1 MKILVTGGAGFL
13 GRHVVARLLELGDDV
28 LVLSRDPARAAESLP
43 PGVRCVAGDLTQPDA
58 LAPAL
63 AEHRPEAVI
72 HCAAVVVN
80 DSPSLVGVNVGG
92 ARRLV
97 EQLAAQDPP
106 PRLVHVSTF
115 AVEDTPSTEYS
126 DSKLAAEEVVRGSGV
141 PFVIARPT
149 LIYGPGDS
157 TNTPDLVA
165 RLASGTHWIPDGGR
179 VRIQPVFVGDVAA
192 ALAECARRPGIE
204 GRTYRLG
211 GPEPISVHD
220 YRAAVRDASGGSAR
234 LRALPLAALALAAP
248 LLKLAGKSGPG
259 GVVAFHRC
267 QHEVDIHAAVRDL
280 DYAPRSLRDGLA
292 LTFGA
297 SR

>member
-13 GRHVVARLLELGDDV
+13 GRHVVARLIELGDEP

-43 PGVRCVAGDLTQPDA
+43 PAVRCVAGDLTQPDA
-58 LAPAL
+58 LVPIL
-63 AEHRPEAVI
+63 AAERPEAVI

-97 EQLAAQDPP
+97 EQLTTLDPP

-115 AVEDTPSTEYS
+115 SVEDPPPTEYS
-126 DSKLAAEEVVRGSGV
+126 ESKLAAEEVVRESGL
-141 PFVIARPT
+141 PFVIARPA

-165 RLASGTHWIPDGGR
+165 RVADGNHWIPDGGR
-179 VRIQPVFVGDVAA
+179 VQIQPVFVGDVAA
-192 ALAECARRPGIE
+192 ALVECARRGGIE

-211 GPEPISVHD
+211 GPTPISVHD
-220 YRAAVRDASGGSAR
+220 FRAAVRDASGGNAR
-234 LRALPLAALALAAP
+234 LRTLPLFALALVAP
-248 LLKLAGKSGPG
+248 LLKLAGKHGPA
-259 GVVAFHRC
+259 GVVAFHRR
-267 QHEVDIHAAVRDL
+267 QHAVDIHAAQRDL
-280 DYAPRSLRDGLA
+280 DYQPRALSDGLA
-292 LTFGA
+292 LTFDPL
-297 SR
+297 R